1 MGAGGAQA
9 ELAHFLLRI
18 GGVKKFIESFGEG
31 QSEFISSNL
40 APVHDKHDCE
50 FSLRDF
56 MLFLGSVVGLIA
68 IVRFLVG
75 L

>member
-1 MGAGGAQA
+1 M
-9 ELAHFLLRI
+9 LRKR
-18 GGVKKFIESFGEG
+18 GVKKFIESFGDG
-31 QSEFISSNL
+31 QSEFINSTL

-50 FSLRDF
+50 FSLRDL
-56 MLFLGSVVGLIA
+56 MLFVASVSGIIT

>member
-1 MGAGGAQA
+1 M
-9 ELAHFLLRI
+9 
-18 GGVKKFIESFGEG
+18 KKFIESFGDG
-31 QSEFISSNL
+31 QSEFINSTL

-50 FSLRDF
+50 FSLRDL
-56 MLFLGSVVGLIA
+56 MLFVASVSGIIT